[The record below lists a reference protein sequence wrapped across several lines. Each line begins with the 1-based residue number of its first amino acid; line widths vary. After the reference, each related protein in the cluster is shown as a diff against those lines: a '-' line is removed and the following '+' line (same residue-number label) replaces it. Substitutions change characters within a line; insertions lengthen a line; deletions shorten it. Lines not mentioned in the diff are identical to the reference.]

1 MRNIQR
7 FSLIFMGVALA
18 LLSRPYTAWS
28 AEQADMHKPLLVAAE
43 RFVDNGDGTVTDTRR
58 RLMWQQDD
66 NEKEANFAEAQRYCR
81 DLRLGN
87 HADWRLPK
95 PEEGETAVAFQLMM
109 PKHSR
114 DVYAHFDLYWSAD
127 PTILLPFNYRPAQ
140 GREVSRGY
148 PASGESAFV
157 RCVRPLAVVPGSG
170 R

>member
-7 FSLIFMGVALA
+7 FSLIFIGVAL
-18 LLSRPYTAWS
+18 LVPCRPYVARS
-28 AEQADMHKPLLVAAE
+28 AEQADMHKPPLVVAAE

-66 NEKEANFAEAQRYCR
+66 NGKEVTFAEAQRYCR
-81 DLRLGN
+81 DLRLSG

-140 GREVSRGY
+140 GREVERTY

-157 RCVRPLAVVPGSG
+157 RCVRQYPNYKL
-170 R
+170 